1 MTSEDSYMIGTDLMV
16 YHDDDDENK
25 QRMQF
30 FPNVTLMK
38 EIYRIFDVS
47 FLTAFLSAEKI
58 KALITI
64 NLLMLL

>member
-64 NLLMLL
+64 SLLMLL